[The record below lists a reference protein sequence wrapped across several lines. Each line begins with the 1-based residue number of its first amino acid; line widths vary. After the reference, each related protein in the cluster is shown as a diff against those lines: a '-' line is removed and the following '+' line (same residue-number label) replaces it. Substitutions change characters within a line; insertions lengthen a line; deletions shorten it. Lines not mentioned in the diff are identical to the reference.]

1 MNSKERILKALNFE
15 ESDRLPC
22 DIGATTVSSITKT
35 AFENAMAYKG
45 KEALFDDMND
55 YDPIQQIVQPVHG
68 IREELGIDTHRIGA
82 QRLAGPEHTPIHKEN
97 GLYKLTDQFGCHWDF
112 EPGRDYYY
120 NIKNAPLKGYETI
133 EEGLKHYSFPRV
145 ADAREEI
152 FQVLDRQAAG
162 MADQAVVG
170 DRNCA
175 GITEVAFRIR
185 GYEEFFMDM
194 ALDPEGASLLMEKIL
209 EYKLEYWTL
218 YAEYI
223 RDRGLEK
230 DVLIAVECDD
240 LGTQDSLLFSPEMIK
255 TRVMPLQS
263 QLIKHIKKEMPG
275 VKAMYHSDG
284 AIFDLIPDFIDMGVD
299 ILNPVQFTAAGMD
312 LARLKKEYG
321 KDIVFWGGG
330 VDTQETLPHGTPAQV
345 ADEVK
350 RNIDIMAPGGG
361 FVFAAVHN
369 IQADVPAENFWAMWD
384 TVKGLR

>member
-1 MNSKERILKALNFE
+1 MNSKDRILKALNFE

-45 KEALFDDMND
+45 MDASYEDMEE
-55 YDPIQQIVQPVHG
+55 YDPIQQIVQPVHS

-82 QRLAGPEHTPIHKEN
+82 QRLAGPEVTPIHKE
-97 GLYKLTDQFGCHWDF
+97 GELFKLTDQFGCNWEFDPKNDF
-112 EPGRDYYY
+112 YY
-120 NIKNAPLKGYETI
+120 NIKNAPLKEYSTI
-133 EEGLKHYSFPRV
+133 AEGLKEYQFPKV
-145 ADAREEI
+145 ADAKDEI
-152 FQVLDRQAAG
+152 INLLNKQALG
-162 MADQAVVG
+162 ITDQGVVA

-194 ALDPEGASLLMEKIL
+194 ALDPEGASQLMEKIL
-209 EYKLEYWTL
+209 EYKMEYWSL
-218 YAEYI
+218 YGEYA
-223 RDRGLEK
+223 RAKGLDK
-230 DVLIAVECDD
+230 DILIAVECDD

-255 TRVMPLQS
+255 KMVMPLQS
-263 QLIKHIKKEMPG
+263 QLIKHIKKELPG

-312 LARLKKEYG
+312 LTRLKKEFG
-321 KDIVFWGGG
+321 KDLVFWGGG
-330 VDTQETLPHGTPAQV
+330 VDTQDTLPHGTPSQV
-345 ADEVK
+345 SDEVK
-350 RNIDIMAPGGG
+350 RNIDILGPGGG

-369 IQADVPAENFWAMWD
+369 IQADVPAENFWSMWD
-384 TVKGLR
+384 AVKGL